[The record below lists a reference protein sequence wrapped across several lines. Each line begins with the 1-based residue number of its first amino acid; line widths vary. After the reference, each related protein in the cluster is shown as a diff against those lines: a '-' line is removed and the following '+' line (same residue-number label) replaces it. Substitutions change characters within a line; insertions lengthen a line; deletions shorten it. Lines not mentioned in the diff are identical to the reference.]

1 MALLTSSVGAQPSAS
16 AGMQLYDV
24 ELVIFRTLSSGATP
38 EEWSLEAAAAG
49 QRLAIPDDEPP
60 AADEPTTPTAEPAP
74 AVPVETV
81 AAFPPVPAERLKL
94 NAIEDTLKRSRNYQ
108 PLAHL
113 SWTQP
118 GFPRIA
124 AKAISINSLVPTTSG
139 LVGEIALS
147 RGRYL
152 HLTLDL
158 VYTEPGAGGG
168 PPQRFALRQTRRMR
182 SNERHYIDHPRIGV
196 VAVITPSTEVVTR

>member
-1 MALLTSSVGAQPSAS
+1 
-16 AGMQLYDV
+16 
-24 ELVIFRTLSSGATP
+24 VIV
-38 EEWSLEAAAAG
+38 EAA
-49 QRLAIPDDEPP
+49 DS
-60 AADEPTTPTAEPAP
+60 
-74 AVPVETV
+74 
-81 AAFPPVPAERLKL
+81 FPPVAVERLKL
-94 NAIEDTLKRSRNYQ
+94 NTVEDTLKRSRNYQ

-118 GFPRIA
+118 GFPRTSA
-124 AKAISINSLVPTTSG
+124 RAISINSLVPANSG

-158 VYTEPGAGGG
+158 VYTEPGVAGA

-196 VAVITPSTEVVTR
+196 VAVVTPSAEVGTR